1 VKKKKEMLMLLSRFI
16 CMRDFET
23 PERNTP
29 CMWPSLKTNDRL
41 RSVLRSAFP
50 GDVLREGGRGRMT
63 NARRKKKNRRRIRGE
78 RVPARNRRG
87 RARQS
92 KDGECIDC

>member
-63 NARRKKKNRRRIRGE
+63 NARRKKKKSETHPGRTSARAKPTRSRSSVE
-78 RVPARNRRG
+78 RW
-87 RARQS
+87 
-92 KDGECIDC
+92 